1 MTPWLLNFRLPF
13 QVFGG
18 VIGPKP
24 KRYKYLH
31 QLTVHMDGGIV
42 LTIPPRMPEPIFQLV
57 VGATSFVPENR
68 PAMGIIAAN
77 LRQFDEG

>member
-24 KRYKYLH
+24 KRYKYLR

-42 LTIPPRMPEPIFQLV
+42 LTIPPRMPEPIFHLV
-57 VGATSFVPENR
+57 MDATSFVPENR
-68 PAMGIIAAN
+68 PTMDMIAET

>member
-1 MTPWLLNFRLPF
+1 
-13 QVFGG
+13 
-18 VIGPKP
+18 
-24 KRYKYLH
+24 
-31 QLTVHMDGGIV
+31 MDGGIV

-68 PAMGIIAAN
+68 PTMDMIAET